1 MNIHFK
7 NWRLFSE
14 RGRQVWKYIGIDEVN
29 TNALDEAFRFDKKKN
44 PNSGDLVYRSN
55 AEDSYAGENYSEDFF
70 QQFSAEEKAYLKA
83 VHFYAKLQ
91 AEDGHWPGDYGGPH
105 FLLPGL
111 VICSYVTESEF
122 DERRAVLMKR
132 YMLNHQNEDGG
143 WGLHIEGKSTLFGTV
158 LQYVALRI
166 LGMSADEN
174 EIVRARNWIIKHG
187 GATGVP
193 SWGKFYLAILGLFE
207 WDGCNSL
214 LPELWL
220 LPMSIPIHPGRYWCH
235 TRMVYLPMSY
245 CFGHRF
251 RGRETTLIKEL
262 REEIYTKPYDKIQW
276 KNVRNEC
283 AATDLYFPQP
293 GLLKIMNKI
302 INVYEK
308 SPVKAW
314 RRKALKFILDYIDAE
329 DDHTNF
335 INIGPVNQVINSIC
349 VFHAYG
355 KESERFCQ
363 HRNRW
368 DDYLWLAEDGMK
380 MNGYNG
386 SQLWDTAFAT
396 QAILENP
403 KLAAHFKSTL
413 QKAYSYF
420 DLTQIKEE
428 VRDRELYFR
437 HLSVGG
443 WPFSTVDHGWPITD
457 CSAEGFKV
465 SLALNKSGWIDP
477 TIDKERLKR
486 TIDLILSFQNK
497 SGGWASYELMRSPGW
512 LEWINPAEI
521 FGGIMVDYPYTEC
534 SSACIQ
540 ALSYAPLL
548 DAEYR
553 KDEIAESI
561 QKGIAFIRKEQRD
574 DGSWYGSWAVCFTYG
589 TWFGVEALVHAS
601 VPTYTSRNPD
611 PAIRKACEF
620 LVSKQNQD
628 GGWGES
634 FESCVYKKYVPHA
647 ESQVVNTAW
656 ALLTLMSANY
666 PDLKVIRSGIEFLM
680 KMQDDKGDWPQQGI
694 SGVFNHNC
702 MITYTAYRNVFPI
715 WALARY
721 TAMYET
727 KK

>member
-1 MNIHFK
+1 MNRYFK
-7 NWRLFSE
+7 DWKLFSE
-14 RGRQVWKYIGIDEVN
+14 KGRQVWKYIGAGGLNSEE
-29 TNALDEAFRFDKKKN
+29 LEEAFRFDKKKN
-44 PNSGDLVYRSN
+44 PNSGDLVYRTIAEHAN
-55 AEDSYAGENYSEDFF
+55 AGGEFSEEFL
-70 QQFSAEEKAYLKA
+70 QQFNPEEVAFLKG
-83 VHFYAKLQ
+83 VQYYSKLQ

-122 DERRAVLMKR
+122 DEYRAALMKR

-143 WGLHIEGKSTLFGTV
+143 WGLHIEGASTLFGTV

-166 LGMSADEN
+166 LGMGADEK
-174 EIVRARNWIIKHG
+174 EIVEARNWIIKHG

-193 SWGKFYLAILGLFE
+193 SWGKFYLSVLGLFE
-207 WDGCNSL
+207 WEGCNSL

-220 LPMSIPIHPGRYWCH
+220 LPRSFPIHPGRYWCH

-245 CFGHRF
+245 CYGHRF
-251 RGRETTLIKEL
+251 RGRETDLIKAL
-262 REEIYTKPYDKIQW
+262 RNEIYTKPYDKTQW
-276 KNVRNEC
+276 KRVRNEC
-283 AATDLYFPQP
+283 APTDLYFPQP
-293 GLLKIMNKI
+293 ALLKIMNKV
-302 INVYEK
+302 INVYEN
-308 SPVKAW
+308 SPVKSW
-314 RRKALKFILDYIDAE
+314 RNKALKFILEYIDAE

-355 KESERFCQ
+355 KDSDRFQQ
-363 HRNRW
+363 HRKRW

-386 SQLWDTAFAT
+386 SQLWDTAFAA

-403 KLAAHFKSTL
+403 KLAAHFKPAL

-420 DLTQIKEE
+420 DVTQIREE

-465 SLALNKSGWIDP
+465 SLALNQSGLIHP
-477 TIDKERLKR
+477 TIDNERLKR

-512 LEWINPAEI
+512 LELINPAEI

-540 ALSYAPLL
+540 ALSYASRL
-548 DAEYR
+548 DADYR
-553 KDEIAESI
+553 KDEII
-561 QKGIAFIRKEQRD
+561 QSMKKGIDFIRKEQRE

-589 TWFGVEALVHAS
+589 TWFGVEALMHAS
-601 VPTYTSRNPD
+601 VPSYAAGNPD
-611 PAIRKACEF
+611 MAIRKSCEF
-620 LVSKQNQD
+620 LVSKQNAD

-634 FESCVYKKYVPHA
+634 YKSCVYKKYVPHS

-656 ALLTLMSANY
+656 ALLTLMAAEY
-666 PDLKVIRSGIEFLM
+666 PDEQVIQSGIKYLM
-680 KMQDDKGDWPQQGI
+680 NMQDEKGDWPQQGI

-721 TAMYET
+721 TSKYKT